1 MRNLAE
7 YLNEQNDEIVLST
20 NGMSLMKVNLTTG
33 KTVLVSGLSKDG
45 IVREMN
51 EFIKNDRAHGLH
63 LFG

>member
-7 YLNEQNDEIVLST
+7 YFNEQNDEIVLST

-45 IVREMN
+45 IVKEMN

-63 LFG
+63 LFE

>member
-7 YLNEQNDEIVLST
+7 YFNEQNDEIVLST

-45 IVREMN
+45 IMKEMN
-51 EFIKNDRAHGLH
+51 EFIRNDRAHGLH
-63 LFG
+63 LFE